1 MMQKI
6 KCACISPKKPEDLEP
21 DEIKKEV
28 SELLYDK
35 TKWKECGATDRELV
49 SIVVRADKAGH
60 FDFLQAVTE
69 WKAIGKWKP
78 DGEIEIEPNVA
89 MEVEFMD
96 VPKDECIGKR
106 LIELLK
112 AYNKKV
118 VREDVLYARTVPV
131 EEGTL
136 PRE

>member
-1 MMQKI
+1 MSEI
-6 KCACISPKKPEDLEP
+6 KCGCISPKNPEALEP
-21 DEIKKEV
+21 NEIVKEIR
-28 SELLYDK
+28 ELLYDEK
-35 TKWKECGATDRELV
+35 KWKECGATNRELL
-49 SIVVRADKAGH
+49 SIVVKADKAGH

-69 WKAIGKWKP
+69 WKAVGKWKP
-78 DGEIEIEPNVA
+78 DGEVMIEPNVA

-96 VPKDECIGKR
+96 VPKDECIGER

-112 AYNKKV
+112 AFNKKV
-118 VREDVLYARTVPV
+118 VREEILYARTMPV

>member
-1 MMQKI
+1 MPEI
-6 KCACISPKKPEDLEP
+6 KCGCISPKNPEALEP
-21 DEIKKEV
+21 NEIVKEIR
-28 SELLYDK
+28 ELLYDEK
-35 TKWKECGATDRELV
+35 KWKECGATNRELL
-49 SIVVRADKAGH
+49 SIVVKADKAGH

-69 WKAIGKWKP
+69 WKAVGKWKP
-78 DGEIEIEPNVA
+78 DGEVMIEPNVA

-96 VPKDECIGKR
+96 VPKDECIGER

-112 AYNKKV
+112 AFNKKV
-118 VREDVLYARTVPV
+118 VREEILYARTMPV

>member
-1 MMQKI
+1 MPEI
-6 KCACISPKKPEDLEP
+6 KCACISPKSPEDLDP
-21 DEIKKEV
+21 NEIKEEIA
-28 SELLYDK
+28 ELLYDK
-35 TKWKECGATDRELV
+35 KKRKECGATDRELL

-69 WKAIGKWKP
+69 WKVIGKWKP
-78 DGEIEIEPNVA
+78 DGAVMIEPNVS
-89 MEVEFMD
+89 MDVEFMD
-96 VPKDECIGKR
+96 VPKAECIGER

-118 VREDVLYARTVPV
+118 VREDVLYARTIPV

-136 PRE
+136 PSE